1 MSGKGARRSWAG
13 ANWAAPATVG
23 RAGGLRV
30 YPFGDVW
37 VVEADAPLEELGD
50 DVDHAVQ
57 TALAEC
63 PDGVV
68 LVLPDGMEALTELS
82 LASLSPLTRHA
93 DAWPETPVV
102 LACGNAQVRDALRE
116 RLGTSHLAF
125 ASSML
130 AATALVADGPHLLRA
145 ELALPRHPASV
156 GAARRFL
163 ARTCE
168 EWHVAPCADAGAL
181 VVSEL
186 AANAVQHT
194 VDRVTVVLRSD
205 GAGMVRVGVRDQTRD
220 APATVDADHDSPSGR
235 GLLVVEAL
243 SQACG
248 ALPTG
253 DGGKLVWAR
262 IEPDREQGDVRP

>member
-30 YPFGDVW
+30 YPYGDVW
-37 VVEADAPLEELGD
+37 IVEADAPPEDLGD

-68 LVLPDGMEALTELS
+68 LVLPEGMNELTDTS
-82 LASLSPLTRHA
+82 VASLSPLTRHA

-102 LACGNAQVRDALRE
+102 VACGNAQVREALRE
-116 RLGTSHLAF
+116 RLGTSRLAF

-194 VDRVTVVLRSD
+194 AEQVRVVLVSD
-205 GAGMVRVGVRDQTRD
+205 GVAMVRVGVRDQARD
-220 APATVDADHDSPSGR
+220 APATVDADHDSLNGR
-235 GLLVVEAL
+235 GLVVVEAL

-262 IEPDREQGDVRP
+262 IEPELDLGDVRP

>member
-1 MSGKGARRSWAG
+1 
-13 ANWAAPATVG
+13 
-23 RAGGLRV
+23 
-30 YPFGDVW
+30 
-37 VVEADAPLEELGD
+37 VV
-50 DVDHAVQ
+50 V
-57 TALAEC
+57 
-63 PDGVV
+63 
-68 LVLPDGMEALTELS
+68 
-82 LASLSPLTRHA
+82 
-93 DAWPETPVV
+93 
-102 LACGNAQVRDALRE
+102 ACRNAQVREALRE
-116 RLGTSHLAF
+116 RLGASHLAF

-168 EWHVAPCADAGAL
+168 EWHVSACADAGVL

-194 VDRVTVVLRSD
+194 VDQVKVVLVSD
-205 GAGMVRVGVRDQTRD
+205 GAGMVRVGVRDQARD
-220 APATVDADHDSPSGR
+220 APVTVDADRESLSGR
-235 GLLVVEAL
+235 GLVVVEAL
-243 SQACG
+243 SRACG

-262 IEPDREQGDVRP
+262 IERNLDQGDVRP

>member
-1 MSGKGARRSWAG
+1 MTGKGARRSWAG
-13 ANWAAPATVG
+13 ANWASPATVG

-30 YPFGDVW
+30 YPYGDVW
-37 VVEADAPLEELGD
+37 IVEADKPLEELGH

-63 PDGVV
+63 PHGVV
-68 LVLPDGMEALTELS
+68 LVLPDGMTQLTDLALD
-82 LASLSPLTRHA
+82 ALSPLTRHA
-93 DAWPETPVV
+93 DPWPETPIVV
-102 LACGNAQVRDALRE
+102 ACRNAQVREALRE
-116 RLGTSHLAF
+116 RFGSSRLAF

-145 ELALPRHPASV
+145 ELTLPRHPASV

-168 EWHVAPCADAGAL
+168 EWHVAPCAEAGVL

-186 AANAVQHT
+186 TANAVQHT
-194 VDRVTVVLRSD
+194 VDQVRVVLVSD
-205 GAGMVRVGVRDQTRD
+205 GRGMVRVGVRDQVRD
-220 APATVDADHDSPSGR
+220 APATVDADQESPSGR

-262 IEPDREQGDVRP
+262 VEPERDQDVRP

>member
-13 ANWAAPATVG
+13 TNWAAPATVG

-30 YPFGDVW
+30 YPYGDVW
-37 VVEADAPLEELGD
+37 IVEADTPLEELGD

-63 PDGVV
+63 PHGVV
-68 LVLPDGMEALTELS
+68 LVLPDGMDELTDRAL
-82 LASLSPLTRHA
+82 APLLPLGRHA
-93 DAWPETPVV
+93 EDWPETPVV
-102 LACGNAQVRDALRE
+102 VACRNAQVREALRE
-116 RLGTSHLAF
+116 RLGTSGLAF

-168 EWHVAPCADAGAL
+168 EWHVSACADAGVL

-194 VDRVTVVLRSD
+194 VDQVKVVMVSD
-205 GAGMVRVGVRDQTRD
+205 GVGMVRVGVRDQARD
-220 APATVDADHDSPSGR
+220 APATVDADQDSLNGR
-235 GLLVVEAL
+235 GLVVVEAL

-262 IEPDREQGDVRP
+262 IERDLDQEDVRP

>member
-1 MSGKGARRSWAG
+1 MTDRRERRSWAG
-13 ANWAAPATVG
+13 ANWAAPMTVG

-30 YPFGDVW
+30 YPYGDVW
-37 VVEADAPLEELGD
+37 IVEADTPLEELD
-50 DVDHAVQ
+50 ADVDHAVQ

-63 PDGVV
+63 PHGVV
-68 LVLPDGMEALTELS
+68 LVLPEAMAELS
-82 LASLSPLTRHA
+82 EAALASLAPLAHHA

-102 LACGNAQVRDALRE
+102 VASRSVQVRKALRE
-116 RLGTSHLAF
+116 RLGTSRLAF

-145 ELALPRHPASV
+145 ELSLPRHPASV

-163 ARTCE
+163 TSTCAQ
-168 EWHVAPCADAGAL
+168 WHVTACAEAGVL

-186 AANAVQHT
+186 TANAVLHT
-194 VDRVTVVLRSD
+194 VERVHVVLVSD
-205 GAGMVRVGVRDQTRD
+205 GVGMLLVGVRDQAHDPPT
-220 APATVDADHDSPSGR
+220 TLDADLESLGGR
-235 GLLVVEAL
+235 GLVVVEAL
-243 SQACG
+243 SHSCG

-262 IEPDREQGDVRP
+262 IEGT

>member
-1 MSGKGARRSWAG
+1 MTGRGERRSWAG

-23 RAGGLRV
+23 RSGGLRV
-30 YPFGDVW
+30 YPYADVW
-37 VVEADAPLEELGD
+37 IVEADAPLAQLGA

-63 PDGVV
+63 PHGVV
-68 LVLPDGMEALTELS
+68 LVLPDSTTDVDDPS
-82 LASLSPLTRHA
+82 LAALAPLGQHA
-93 DAWPETPVV
+93 DAWPGTAVV
-102 LACGNAQVRDALRE
+102 VACRNDELRRDLAE
-116 RLGTSHLAF
+116 RLDTPRLRF

-130 AATALVADGPHLLRA
+130 AGTALVADDPSPLRA
-145 ELALPRHPASV
+145 ELTLPRHPASV

-168 EWHVAPCADAGAL
+168 EWHLSGCVDAGAL

-194 VDRVTVVLRSD
+194 VDQVTVVLVGD
-205 GAGMVRVGVRDQTRD
+205 GAGTVRIGVRDQARD
-220 APATVDADHDSPSGR
+220 APETVDADIEALGGR

-243 SQACG
+243 SESCG

-262 IEPDREQGDVRP
+262 IAAS

>member
-1 MSGKGARRSWAG
+1 MTGRGDPRGVRRSWAG

-23 RAGGLRV
+23 RDDGLRV
-30 YPFGDVW
+30 YPYGDVW
-37 VVEADAPLEELGD
+37 IVEADAPLERLGQ

-63 PDGVV
+63 PQGVV
-68 LVLPDGMEALTELS
+68 LVLPDSMSDLGEGALEAL
-82 LASLSPLTRHA
+82 APLVARA
-93 DAWPETPVV
+93 RDWPETPIVI
-102 LACGNAQVRDALRE
+102 ACHDPEVQRLLHEQLGGSGLR
-116 RLGTSHLAF
+116 F

-130 AATALVADGPHLLRA
+130 AGTAQVADGPQLLRA
-145 ELALPRHPASV
+145 EVTLPRHPASV

-163 ARTCE
+163 GSTCA
-168 EWHVAPCADAGAL
+168 EWQLERCAEAGSL

-194 VDRVTVVLRSD
+194 VDQVRVVLVSD
-205 GAGMVRVGVRDQTRD
+205 GSSLRISVRDQARE
-220 APATVDADHDSPSGR
+220 APVTVTADVESLSGR

-243 SQACG
+243 SRASG

-253 DGGKLVWAR
+253 DGGKVVWAR
-262 IEPDREQGDVRP
+262 IQPS